1 MKGKRFLLCFLFLLF
16 TFSVLNGQT
25 NSSDAS
31 MISYQ
36 FDMSGFPQWAKDIR
50 RGEIVAF
57 GSFPFMYFFSNF
69 AIDIYRCAN
78 NGWDR
83 RYAPWPF
90 DSAGSI
96 GKDQDEKI
104 LTLGVAAG
112 SAVAIALIDYG
123 IERYKRSKR
132 EREIMELPEGTP
144 IIIRR
149 PLSGDDAASPDE
161 TPNAGA
167 DNNSHVPG
175 NTASG
180 GGSDNGRANPD
191 AANGDI
197 ESSDYDVINPE
208 L

>member
-1 MKGKRFLLCFLFLLF
+1 MRKKTLLLLLF
-16 TFSVLNGQT
+16 VFFVFLPSLWAQT
-25 NSSDAS
+25 SSSDSS

-36 FDMSGFPQWAKDIR
+36 FDMSGFPQWTRDLR

-96 GKDQDEKI
+96 GKEQDERI

-112 SAVAIALIDYG
+112 SAVAVALIDYG

-132 EREIMELPEGTP
+132 EREIRELPEGTP

-149 PLSGDDAASPDE
+149 PLSGEGEAGIKLPESGIDE
-161 TPNAGA
+161 
-167 DNNSHVPG
+167 HG
-175 NTASG
+175 N
-180 GGSDNGRANPD
+180 P
-191 AANGDI
+191 
-197 ESSDYDVINPE
+197 
-208 L
+208 

>member
-1 MKGKRFLLCFLFLLF
+1 MKKIVFLLVLLVF
-16 TFSVLNGQT
+16 FISLKPLWAQT
-25 NSSDAS
+25 SSSDSS

-36 FDMSGFPQWAKDIR
+36 FDMSSFPQWTRDLR

-96 GKDQDEKI
+96 GKDQDERI

-112 SAVAIALIDYG
+112 SAVVVALIDYG

-149 PLSGDDAASPDE
+149 PLSGEEGKGNQTGKPELDE
-161 TPNAGA
+161 T
-167 DNNSHVPG
+167 G
-175 NTASG
+175 N
-180 GGSDNGRANPD
+180 P
-191 AANGDI
+191 
-197 ESSDYDVINPE
+197 
-208 L
+208 